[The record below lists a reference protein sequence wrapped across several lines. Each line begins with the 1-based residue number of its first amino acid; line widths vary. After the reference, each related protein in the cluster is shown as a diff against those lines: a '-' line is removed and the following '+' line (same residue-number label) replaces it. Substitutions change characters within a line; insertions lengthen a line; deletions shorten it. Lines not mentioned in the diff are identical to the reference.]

1 MTTVLVTGAT
11 GFIGGAALAQGLSG
25 GLADRWVCLVRGTD
39 QAQAEQRLFGNLAR
53 FMGPEDAR
61 HALAH
66 RVAVIPADLAGLGSI
81 DSNELDEVTHVL
93 HLAADTSFR
102 ARGNCHLV
110 NVGGTQALASRA
122 RRMKKLSRFVYG
134 GTAMI
139 CGANPPPLVVETDYP
154 SSSAEHLVSYTSS
167 KVDAERMLRTEFG
180 DLPVIVARPSIVTG
194 HSVLGCRP
202 SGSIFW
208 MFRAGDRLRLVA
220 GDVAGGIDVVPV
232 DWAADILLGL
242 LLKSTLSHDVY
253 HLSAGVARCTSWNE
267 LAGAFQRCDP
277 AGGPRLYNEFRSGDR
292 QLLRTRFERAFG
304 LDSALQTAMMRAMR
318 AYYEFCALG
327 VVFSND
333 RLVSEGFPLPP
344 ALPSYLGTCL
354 AQPAGLSI
362 IEQFADDVGMFD
374 ATGEALLRARPA
386 AA

>member
-25 GLADRWVCLVRGTD
+25 GLADRWLCLVRAPDLG
-39 QAQAEQRLFGNLAR
+39 QAEQRLFGNLAR
-53 FMGPEDAR
+53 FMGAEDAR
-61 HALAH
+61 QALAD
-66 RVAVIPADLAGLGSI
+66 RVTVIPADLAGLASI
-81 DSNELDEVTHVL
+81 ESAELDDVTHIL

-110 NVGGTQALASRA
+110 NVGGTRALASRA
-122 RRMKKLSRFVYG
+122 RRMRKLSRFVYG

-139 CGANPPPLVVETDYP
+139 CGANPPPLVVESDYP
-154 SSSAEHLVSYTSS
+154 SSSVEHLVSYTSS
-167 KVDAERMLRTEFG
+167 KVEAERMLRTEFG
-180 DLPVIVARPSIVTG
+180 DLPIVVARPSIVTG

-208 MFRAGDRLRLVA
+208 MFRAGDRLRLVS
-220 GDVAGGIDVVPV
+220 GDIAGGIDVVPV
-232 DWAADILLGL
+232 DWAADMMLGL
-242 LLKSTLSHDVY
+242 LFKPMLAYDVY

-267 LAGAFQRCDP
+267 LAGAFQRCDA
-277 AGGPRLYNEFRSGDR
+277 AGGPRRYTEFKSGDR

-304 LDSALQTAMMRAMR
+304 LDTALQTAMMRAMR
-318 AYYEFCALG
+318 AYYEFGALG

-333 RLVSEGFPLPP
+333 RLVSEGFRLPP
-344 ALPSYLGTCL
+344 SLPSYLDTCL

-362 IEQFADDVGMFD
+362 IDQFADDVGMFD
-374 ATGEALLRARPA
+374 AAGETLLRVRPA
-386 AA
+386 A

>member
-11 GFIGGAALAQGLSG
+11 GFIGGAALAQGLSA
-25 GLADRWVCLVRGTD
+25 GLADRWLCLVRGGD
-39 QAQAEQRLFGNLAR
+39 PAQAKQRLFGNLAK
-53 FMGPEDAR
+53 FMGVQDAR
-61 HALAH
+61 HAIDH
-66 RVAVIPADLAGLGSI
+66 RVTVVAGDLADLDSI
-81 DSNELDEVTHVL
+81 ACDELDDVTHVL

-110 NVGGTQALASRA
+110 NVGGTRALASRA
-122 RRMKKLSRFVYG
+122 RRMNKLARFVYG

-139 CGANPPPLVVETDYP
+139 CGAKPPPLVVETDYP
-154 SSSAEHLVSYTSS
+154 SSAAEHLVAYTSS

-180 DLPVIVARPSIVTG
+180 DLPVVVARPSIVTG

-220 GDVAGGIDVVPV
+220 GDLAGGIDVVPV

-242 LLKSTLSHDVY
+242 LFKSTLSHDVY

-277 AGGPRLYNEFRSGDR
+277 AGGPRLYDEFGSGDR
-292 QLLRTRFERAFG
+292 QLLRARFARTFG
-304 LDSALQTAMMRAMR
+304 LDTALQTAMMRAMR

-333 RLVSEGFPLPP
+333 RLVSEGFRLPP
-344 ALPSYLGTCL
+344 SLPSYLDTCL

-362 IEQFADDVGMFD
+362 IDQFADDVGMFD
-374 ATGEALLRARPA
+374 AAGEISPRPRPVA
-386 AA
+386 A